1 MEEKDIKE
9 LWKQGDELNAA
20 YSQEEVEKIIQLKP
34 KDIVSK
40 FIKTL
45 KIEKALNAIVFSL
58 AAIFFI
64 YEQSWVLAIVFT
76 IINTLFFVY
85 YKKIIHQLSNES
97 FDTDVVQYL
106 CNVYKDIRRFVL
118 HYKIL
123 LWVITVPAYTLGIY
137 IQSPEKFNSIEKL
150 LTLKVMTILI
160 AGLVVSV
167 VFAHAILYFMYGKKA
182 NKIKKMVDALNQ
194 EEV

>member
-9 LWKQGDELNAA
+9 LWKQGDELNTA
-20 YSQEEVEKIIQLKP
+20 YSQEDVEKIIQLKP

-58 AAIFFI
+58 AAMFFI
-64 YEQSWVLAIVFT
+64 YEQNWILSIVFT

-85 YKKIIHQLSNES
+85 YKKIIQQLSNES
-97 FDTDVVQYL
+97 FDTDVAQYL
-106 CNVYKDIRRFVL
+106 CNVYKDIKRFVL

-123 LWVITVPAYTLGIY
+123 LWVITVPAYTIGIY
-137 IQSPEKFNSIEKL
+137 IQPPEKFNSIEKL

-160 AGLVVSV
+160 AGLVISV
-167 VFAHAILYFMYGKKA
+167 VLAHVILYFMYGKKA
-182 NKIKKMVDALNQ
+182 NKIKKMVDALNL